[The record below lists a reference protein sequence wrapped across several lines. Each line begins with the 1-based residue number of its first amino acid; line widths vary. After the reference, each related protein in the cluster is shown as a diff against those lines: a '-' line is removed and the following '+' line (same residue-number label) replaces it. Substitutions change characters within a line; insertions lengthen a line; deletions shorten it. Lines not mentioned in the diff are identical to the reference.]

1 MDTYS
6 TYTLPTHTTHTL
18 THCIDFTCSLIHAH
32 SYCIIHT
39 LALIVIVHP
48 SLSPLH
54 SCAPFNVSLSNNDR
68 AKSMTPS
75 CTYRGS
81 PQPQLR
87 RLRNNINVPLVE
99 NGNSS
104 ITVHLS
110 QSSFDS
116 LLTVPLMTGKVKV
129 QYTFSFAYR
138 SQSNKHCHLRI

>member
-1 MDTYS
+1 MNHCHVH
-6 TYTLPTHTTHTL
+6 THTWIHTPHTHSQHTPH
-18 THCIDFTCSLIHAH
+18 TPSLIALILHAH

-39 LALIVIVHP
+39 LALIAIVHP

-54 SCAPFNVSLSNNDR
+54 SCAPFNVSLSYKNNDR
-68 AKSMTPS
+68 AKIMTPS

-87 RLRNNINVPLVE
+87 WLRNNVPLVE

-129 QYTFSFAYR
+129 QYT
-138 SQSNKHCHLRI
+138 L